1 MRQVRECSDKRTGER
16 VAGFFDSGSHK
27 VNTHRIEDCLCTRQ
41 RDRCD
46 HTKTGVCAE
55 LFENIEEEAVAA
67 DEENIFTIVSG
78 TSSPGKPILPV
89 KFSSKTGNEIKEPG
103 SAEYSDGRHKSD
115 KRRHDPNDCKK
126 TAFCSFDKCFVNI
139 DLCGQTVNDDA

>member
-1 MRQVRECSDKRTGER
+1 MLLRLCEEDACGKSRECSDKRTGER

-55 LFENIEEEAVAA
+55 LFENIEEESCRCRRREHFYDSKRNEFAGKT
-67 DEENIFTIVSG
+67 DPSG
-78 TSSPGKPILPV
+78 KV
-89 KFSSKTGNEIKEPG
+89 FKQTGNEIKEPEARSIPTAAISPISVG
-103 SAEYSDGRHKSD
+103 MIRTTV
-115 KRRHDPNDCKK
+115 KK
-126 TAFCSFDKCFVNI
+126 PLFAPLINVS
-139 DLCGQTVNDDA
+139 

>member
-1 MRQVRECSDKRTGER
+1 MLLRLCEEDACGKSRECSDKRTGER

-55 LFENIEEEAVAA
+55 LFENIEEESCRCRRREHFYDSKRNEFA
-67 DEENIFTIVSG
+67 
-78 TSSPGKPILPV
+78 GKPILPV
-89 KFSSKTGNEIKEPG
+89 KFSSRPEM
-103 SAEYSDGRHKSD
+103 KS
-115 KRRHDPNDCKK
+115 RNPEARSIPTAAISPISVGMIRTTVKK
-126 TAFCSFDKCFVNI
+126 PLFAPLINVS
-139 DLCGQTVNDDA
+139 

>member
-1 MRQVRECSDKRTGER
+1 MLLRLCEEDACGKSRECSDKRTGER

-55 LFENIEEEAVAA
+55 LLKISRRSPVAA

-89 KFSSKTGNEIKEPG
+89 KFSSRPEM
-103 SAEYSDGRHKSD
+103 KS
-115 KRRHDPNDCKK
+115 RNPEARSIPTAAISPISVGMIRTTVKK
-126 TAFCSFDKCFVNI
+126 PLFAPLLNVS
-139 DLCGQTVNDDA
+139 